1 MMILAQFVLI
11 ILKDIKNSRSCKSV
25 AMSIILIALM
35 NGLKMR
41 KDALFVMK
49 KFYDFIIFY
58 LYHMNIFYS

>member
-11 ILKDIKNSRSCKSV
+11 ILKDIKNSRSWKSA

-35 NGLKMR
+35 NGLKMK

-49 KFYDFIIFY
+49 KCYEFILF
-58 LYHMNIFYS
+58 